1 MVEPGTTPRTYYIY
15 GDSDDECD
23 GWIEAIL
30 DEMRPTV
37 GIRKHQDRS
46 KSLPQTTGTNTK
58 AVSKSLKVKNKDLD
72 VVSYVVVTL
81 SNIIPVLYNK

>member
-1 MVEPGTTPRTYYIY
+1 MVEPGTTPRTYYIF

-37 GIRKHQDRS
+37 GIRKHQDSRS
-46 KSLPQTTGTNTK
+46 KSLPQPFK
-58 AVSKSLKVKNKDLD
+58 AVTKSVKVKNRDLD
-72 VVSYVVVTL
+72 VVSYTPSMLHSLTL
-81 SNIIPVLYNK
+81 